1 MVWQNPQSLSY
12 QPIIYSSWYSLSS
25 LIFIIHKL
33 CDFKHRCNFEAF
45 YICGIYRSRAMGLM
59 HSDRSISRK
68 YARVRRTKENCGLF
82 LPRESGNAD
91 PCRYSRRGLNKH
103 WPVNATVNAIYSQP
117 WKSTPIVFCVSDL
130 SKKQKNALYH
140 KIIYTCI
147 SMKLLSIYFRTRK
160 IEAFNWQTSW
170 YRIIVHQKLQKFVIF
185 STPTS

>member
-1 MVWQNPQSLSY
+1 MTSGIERIIVMLLGW

-68 YARVRRTKENCGLF
+68 YARVRRTKENGGLF

-91 PCRYSRRGLNKH
+91 PCRYSGRGLNKH
-103 WPVNATVNAIYSQP
+103 WPVNATVNTIYSQP
-117 WKSTPIVFCVSDL
+117 WKSTPIVFCE
-130 SKKQKNALYH
+130 
-140 KIIYTCI
+140 
-147 SMKLLSIYFRTRK
+147 TRK
-160 IEAFNWQTSW
+160 THFVTKLFILAYQCNYYQYIFELEKLKHLTGKYLGIELLYIRN
-170 YRIIVHQKLQKFVIF
+170 YKNL
-185 STPTS
+185 